1 MRIYVSGI
9 QSEGQAVP
17 AGNLT
22 ASNNPLRIG
31 GHSTW
36 GEFFAAQVDDVRIYN
51 RLLNPVDARGLYE
64 LGVSAAVPLTVTRS
78 GSAIVISWPAEATG
92 YVLKSSP
99 ALPDG
104 AWSDVPG
111 VVNNSV
117 TITPGPGNLFFR
129 LQK

>member
-51 RLLNPVDARGLYE
+51 RAF
-64 LGVSAAVPLTVTRS
+64 TVGEIQADRN
-78 GSAIVISWPAEATG
+78 GSVQYYGPAP
-92 YVLKSSP
+92 S
-99 ALPDG
+99 
-104 AWSDVPG
+104 
-111 VVNNSV
+111 
-117 TITPGPGNLFFR
+117 R
-129 LQK
+129 R